1 MSMHEENVGQVDYI
15 SDAPKDGNWYQIL
28 FPNNNDQ
35 CDAQVVRWDSE
46 YSLWSTLMI
55 SEHETYPC
63 YLLEDGSSWSDTINI

>member
-1 MSMHEENVGQVDYI
+1 MSMHEESVGQVDYI